1 MGYTLDMFKNK
12 NKEILFY
19 PNNSACA
26 KYIDPPEP
34 SSKNNI
40 PLWYRQLPKY
50 ANNEKKFNFVNRVS
64 NLTVKS
70 CLPIVDAFTAGY
82 TFVLHCDVQVHR
94 NKDNSAFMTWAFNH
108 SEIAGPVTPRS
119 IDVIDSS
126 FCGWKDL
133 DGYDNLEFNW
143 MPLWSVKTP
152 KGYSSLFTH
161 PINRIDLPFYTLG
174 GVLDTDGWGDAGNQ
188 PFLLKSGWEGII
200 PKGTPIFQVIPFK
213 RDNWEGL
220 ANKDMT
226 GEYIKQIHKRNSFLK
241 DYYKK
246 NIWSS
251 KNYK

>member
-1 MGYTLDMFKNK
+1 MFIKK
-12 NKEILFY
+12 DKEILFY
-19 PNNSACA
+19 PSNSSCA
-26 KYIDPPEP
+26 EHIDPPFP

-40 PLWYRQLPKY
+40 PTWYKKLPKY
-50 ANNEKKFNFVNRVS
+50 TNNEKKFKYLNRVS

-70 CLPIVDAFTAGY
+70 CLPIIDAFTSGY
-82 TFVLHCDVQVHR
+82 TFVLHCDLQVSR
-94 NKDNSAFMTWAFNH
+94 NIDGSAFITWAFNDPN
-108 SEIAGPVTPRS
+108 IADPVVHRT
-119 IDVIDSS
+119 VNLESS
-126 FCGWKDL
+126 VCGWKDL

-152 KGYSSLFTH
+152 KGYSSIFTH
-161 PINRIDLPFYTLG
+161 PINRVDLPFYTIG

-213 RDNWEGL
+213 RDNWKSF
-220 ANKDMT
+220 ANKEMT
-226 GEYIKQIHKRNSFLK
+226 EQHRKQINKRDSFLK

-246 NIWSS
+246 NIWNS